1 MGNPL
6 VRFWE
11 GQEYDWHMEEILW
24 HRRESRRQ
32 TEKTNFF
39 LSSGSLLSTRTKW
52 PNFNSQNLYNP
63 ATTRNPLIYLFP
75 ENPNLHKILFIKDLG
90 GGQKI
95 DNVFQ

>member
-11 GQEYDWHMEEILW
+11 GQEDDWYMEEILW

-39 LSSGSLLSTRTKW
+39 LRSGSLLSTHKVCLNIRALRLLDQEVTW
-52 PNFNSQNLYNP
+52 FWQS
-63 ATTRNPLIYLFP
+63 LFVP
-75 ENPNLHKILFIKDLG
+75 EKGCEYQGTHSLSHSSYKCFR
-90 GGQKI
+90 
-95 DNVFQ
+95 

>member
-11 GQEYDWHMEEILW
+11 GQEYGWYMEEILW

-39 LSSGSLLSTRTKW
+39 LSSGSLLST
-52 PNFNSQNLYNP
+52 
-63 ATTRNPLIYLFP
+63 
-75 ENPNLHKILFIKDLG
+75 HKASLNERAILRLLNHSIPMLRG
-90 GGQKI
+90 Y
-95 DNVFQ
+95 

>member
-11 GQEYDWHMEEILW
+11 GQEYDWYMEEILW

-39 LSSGSLLSTRTKW
+39 LSSGSLLST
-52 PNFNSQNLYNP
+52 
-63 ATTRNPLIYLFP
+63 
-75 ENPNLHKILFIKDLG
+75 HKASLNERAILRLLNHSIPMLRG
-90 GGQKI
+90 Y
-95 DNVFQ
+95 